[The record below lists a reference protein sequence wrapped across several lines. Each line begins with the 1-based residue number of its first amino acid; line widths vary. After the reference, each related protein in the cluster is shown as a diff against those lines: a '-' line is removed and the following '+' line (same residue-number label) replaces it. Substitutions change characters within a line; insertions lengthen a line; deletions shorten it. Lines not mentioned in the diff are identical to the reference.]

1 VVEASRLAVKL
12 IAWPYARFQ
21 VEAEAPLPDG
31 PWVGIF
37 NHASTADV
45 AAMAHALDRPVGFWV
60 KAELGGHPFLGPWL
74 RACGG
79 VFVRRGQRDEAAFR
93 EARDKVRAGLPF
105 ALAPEGT
112 RRHGEGPPPLHTGF
126 VRLALEAGVPVVPFV
141 IAGARQVLPPGRMCP
156 RGDRPRV
163 RVLRLA
169 PVTLPTLP
177 ADEEHRGEL
186 RDVAERLMA
195 EVYRRRDQ
203 LEEEMR

>member
-1 VVEASRLAVKL
+1 
-12 IAWPYARFQ
+12 
-21 VEAEAPLPDG
+21 
-31 PWVGIF
+31 
-37 NHASTADV
+37 
-45 AAMAHALDRPVGFWV
+45 
-60 KAELGGHPFLGPWL
+60 
-74 RACGG
+74 
-79 VFVRRGQRDEAAFR
+79 
-93 EARDKVRAGLPF
+93 VRAGLPF

>member
-1 VVEASRLAVKL
+1 MAVKI

-21 VEAEAPLPDG
+21 VEALAPLPDG

-37 NHASTADV
+37 NHASAADV
-45 AAMAHALDRPVGFWV
+45 AAMAHALDRPVGFWA
-60 KAELGGHPFLGPWL
+60 KAELSGHLVLGPWL

-93 EARDKVRAGLPF
+93 EARDKVRGGLPF

-112 RRHGEGPPPLHTGF
+112 RRHNGGTPPLHTGF
-126 VRLALEAGVPVVPFV
+126 VRLALEAGCPVVPFV
-141 IAGARQVLPPGRMCP
+141 IAGARHVLPPGRMRP
-156 RGDRPRV
+156 RGDRPLV

-169 PVTLPTLP
+169 PVTLPPLP
-177 ADEEHRGEL
+177 VDEEHRAEL
-186 RDVAERLMA
+186 RGLAESLMDT
-195 EVYRRRDQ
+195 VYRERDR